1 MINVPDYTAL
11 AIDQTVIGAPS
22 IDAHAQIRLPF
33 IKSLQSGF
41 EFVENLQDI
50 PMQIFD
56 DFDGLVEEAML
67 FGDDNFVTVE
77 RADTD
82 PSAPGAKIEPDDI
95 GRLQLFL

>member
-1 MINVPDYTAL
+1 MINVPDYAAL
-11 AIDQTVIGAPS
+11 SIDQTVIGAPT
-22 IDAHAQIRLPF
+22 IDSHAQIRLRF
-33 IKSLQSGF
+33 IKSLQGRF
-41 EFVENLQDI
+41 EFVENLQNV
-50 PMQIFD
+50 PVQMFD

-67 FGDDNFVTVE
+67 FGHDNFVAVE